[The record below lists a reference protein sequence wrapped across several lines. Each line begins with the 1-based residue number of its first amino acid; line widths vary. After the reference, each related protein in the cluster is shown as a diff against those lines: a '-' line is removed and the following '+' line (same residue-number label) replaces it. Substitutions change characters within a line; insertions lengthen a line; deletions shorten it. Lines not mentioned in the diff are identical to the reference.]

1 MAARPRKR
9 AASKSRRKSKSSS
22 VWALLC
28 AAVLVLAA
36 AEFLSEGRPAPQG
49 DGAPE
54 LTEQCAAE
62 PSDAPAADGDG
73 AAGHGGADIAGGA
86 CGGRLELPAGTGRN
100 PVVEH
105 MGYTVSYDCGVLN
118 PEWVAYELTA
128 YETEGDLDRAS
139 RFTCDPDLRGAQAE
153 DFDFRHSGWDRGH
166 MAPAADMK
174 WSSQAMKE
182 SFYLTNICPQNHNL
196 NAGDWKS
203 LEESCRSW
211 ARRFGRVWIAC
222 GPVFDCGEHGTIGEN
237 GVAVPDGF
245 YKVVLARE
253 DGRCEA
259 VGFLFRNRAGHKP
272 LRSYAVTVDSVETVT
287 GQDFFCNLP
296 ADAQRAAESRVDAV
310 FWGL

>member
-1 MAARPRKR
+1 MAGRKR
-9 AASKSRRKSKSSS
+9 SGAAAKRGRRSPVSLL
-22 VWALLC
+22 ALCVVL
-28 AAVLVLAA
+28 LVLAA
-36 AEFLSEGRPAPQG
+36 AELLSGGNDAQQRAETTLPEQSPAQTSA
-49 DGAPE
+49 DGGATVERDIAVPSQ
-54 LTEQCAAE
+54 TE
-62 PSDAPAADGDG
+62 PSDAVR
-73 AAGHGGADIAGGA
+73 
-86 CGGRLELPAGTGRN
+86 CELRLELPAAVSGN

-105 MGYTVSYDCGVLN
+105 MGYTVSYDCDALN

-139 RFTCDPDLRGAQAE
+139 RFTCDPDLTGAQAE
-153 DFDFRHSGWDRGH
+153 DSDFRRSGWDRGH

-222 GPVFDCGEHGTIGEN
+222 GPIFDCGEYGAIGEN
-237 GVAVPDGF
+237 RVKVPDGF
-245 YKVVLARE
+245 YKVVLAR
-253 DGRCEA
+253 DGDGCRA

-272 LRSYAVTVDSVETVT
+272 LRSYAVTVDSVEVVT

-296 ADAQRAAESRVDAV
+296 EALQRAAESCADTA

>member
-9 AASKSRRKSKSSS
+9 AASKSKRKSGASPL
-22 VWALLC
+22 WALLC
-28 AAVLVLAA
+28 AAALVLAA
-36 AEFLSEGRPAPQG
+36 AEFISRDGTEPQA
-49 DGAPE
+49 DGSP
-54 LTEQCAAE
+54 LPEQCEQAVSEVAEQPAGQPGAE
-62 PSDAPAADGDG
+62 PSEDGCSG
-73 AAGHGGADIAGGA
+73 AE
-86 CGGRLELPAGTGRN
+86 CGGRLELPAAAGCN
-100 PVVEH
+100 QVIEH

-128 YETEGDLDRAS
+128 YETEGDLSRAS
-139 RFTCDPDLRGAQAE
+139 RFTRDPDLAGAQAE
-153 DFDFRHSGWDRGH
+153 DSDFRHSGWDRGH

-222 GPVFDCGEHGTIGEN
+222 GPIFDCGELGTIGEN
-237 GVAVPDGF
+237 CVAVPDGF

-253 DGRCEA
+253 GGRCES

-272 LRSYAVTVDSVETVT
+272 LRSYVVTVDSVETVT

-296 ADAQRAAESRVDAV
+296 ADAQRAVESQVDTV